1 MPKDTEIEE
10 MLEKM
15 VIRPIRK
22 KDFDQLFRLVNHS
35 FRREIEI
42 TGLDL
47 QRLSRVAKLYRM
59 VEMLLPVFEVFDR
72 DFETILVAVSGNRLI
87 GEIHVVPH
95 GKEIWSLDSSAV
107 DVMFRRRGIYKRLLK
122 ESLRYVSERNG
133 ERVVTSLW
141 ADNVAPVI
149 MTKRLGFEIFE
160 KEVLLQFEVDGIP
173 SVEFDDGVSLREVES
188 ADVDRIF
195 EICEVLSSKK
205 MKAYKTT
212 PEDFL
217 DSLFTRIMSR
227 ITWSSSKKWVLEMR
241 GEIVGYVHVTYVP
254 PQQAGRIES
263 FYVLPSDKSSRLTS
277 VFLSK
282 ILEFLATRNIKKV
295 TTSLN
300 EEWKETIEIFKCFGF
315 KPIAS
320 VYEMIKEPVCNQ

>member
-1 MPKDTEIEE
+1 
-10 MLEKM
+10 MLMLTNSKVGELVKQM

-22 KDFDQLFRLVNHS
+22 KDFDQLFRLASNS
-35 FRREIEI
+35 FRREMEI

-59 VEMLLPVFEVFDR
+59 VEMLLPVFDVFHR
-72 DFETILVAVSGNRLI
+72 DFETILVAVSGNMLI

-95 GKEIWSLDSSAV
+95 GKKIWSLDSSAV
-107 DVMFRRRGIYKRLLK
+107 DVMFRRRGVYKKLLK
-122 ESLRYVSERNG
+122 ESLEYISERNG

-160 KEVLLQFEVDGIP
+160 REILLQFEAGGIP
-173 SVEFDDGVSLREVES
+173 DVEFDEGVSIREISS
-188 ADVDRIF
+188 ADVERVF
-195 EICEVLSSKK
+195 EICEVLNPKK
-205 MKAYKTT
+205 VQVYKMT

-217 DSLFTRIMSR
+217 GSYFTRIMDKV
-227 ITWSSSKKWVLEMR
+227 TWSCSKKWVLEVH
-241 GEIVGYVHVTYVP
+241 GEIVGYAHVTYVP
-254 PQQAGRIES
+254 SQQAGRIES
-263 FYVLPSDKSSRLTS
+263 FCVLPSDKSSKLTS

-282 ILEFLATRNIKKV
+282 ILEFFATKNVKKV
-295 TTSLN
+295 TASIN
-300 EEWKETIEIFKCFGF
+300 EEWKETIEMFKRFGF

-320 VYEMIKEPVCNQ
+320 VYEMMKEPV

>member
-1 MPKDTEIEE
+1 MSKNSEIEE

-15 VIRPIRK
+15 VIRPIRQ
-22 KDFDQLFRLVNHS
+22 KDFDQLFRLVSNS

-47 QRLSRVAKLYRM
+47 QRLSRVAKLYRI
-59 VEMLLPVFEVFDR
+59 VDMLLPVFDVFHR

-95 GKEIWSLDSSAV
+95 GKRIWSLDSSAV
-107 DVMFRRRGIYKRLLK
+107 DATFRHRGVYKKLLK
-122 ESLRYVSERNG
+122 ESLEYVSERNG
-133 ERVVTSLW
+133 ERVVTSLR

-160 KEVLLQFEVDGIP
+160 KQILLQFEACEIP
-173 SVEFDDGVSLREVES
+173 NVEFDEGVSIREVNS
-188 ADVDRIF
+188 ADVERVL
-195 EICEVLSSKK
+195 EICQMLNPKK
-205 MKAYKTT
+205 MQVYKIT

-227 ITWSSSKKWVLEMR
+227 FTWSCSKKWVLEMH
-241 GEIVGYVHVTYVP
+241 GEIVGYAHVIYVP
-254 PQQAGRIES
+254 PQQAGGIES
-263 FYVLPSDKSSRLTS
+263 FYVLPSDNSSKLIS

-295 TTSLN
+295 TTNLN
-300 EEWKETIEIFKCFGF
+300 EEWKETIHIFEGFGF

-320 VYEMIKEPVCNQ
+320 VYEIMKEPL